1 MSFKKIAFVL
11 VLLIFIALYVVGK
24 SDKIATKLQEFA
36 DKNYIEK
43 NIPRHEKIS
52 FFNIEYCYWT
62 AKYEFGLTLIEK
74 YMERYNLE
82 ENREKA
88 QYMKAKYYDA
98 NLNHRQ
104 ASEEYKKFF
113 EEFPFSK
120 KAEKAK
126 QRYMEIKS
134 YL

>member
-1 MSFKKIAFVL
+1 MGFKQIVFILALL
-11 VLLIFIALYVVGK
+11 VFIGLYIVGQ
-24 SDKIATKLQEFA
+24 SDKIASKLQEYA

-43 NIPRHEKIS
+43 NIPLHEKIS
-52 FFNIEYCYWT
+52 YFNIEYCFWT
-62 AKYEFGLTLIEK
+62 AKYNYGLTLIDK
-74 YMERYNLE
+74 YLERYNLE
-82 ENREKA
+82 ENREKV
-88 QYMKAKYYDA
+88 QYIKAKYYDA
-98 NLNHRQ
+98 MLDSRK
-104 ASEEYKKFF
+104 ACDEYKKFF

>member
-1 MSFKKIAFVL
+1 MGFKQIVFIFALMVFIA
-11 VLLIFIALYVVGK
+11 IFIVGQA
-24 SDKIATKLQEFA
+24 DKIASKLQEFA

-43 NIPRHEKIS
+43 NKTLHEKIS
-52 FFNIEYCYWT
+52 FFNIEYCFWT
-62 AKYEFGLTLIEK
+62 AKYNYGLSLIEK
-74 YMERYNLE
+74 YFERYNLE
-82 ENREKA
+82 EHREKA
-88 QYMKAKYYDA
+88 QYIKAKYYDSMLDSRKA
-98 NLNHRQ
+98 V
-104 ASEEYKKFF
+104 EEYKKFY

>member
-1 MSFKKIAFVL
+1 MGFKQL
-11 VLLIFIALYVVGK
+11 VFIFALMVFIALFIVGK
-24 SDKIATKLQEFA
+24 ADKIASKIQEYI
-36 DKNYIEK
+36 DKNYIETNK
-43 NIPRHEKIS
+43 SLHEKIS

-62 AKYEFGLTLIEK
+62 AKYDYGLSLIEK
-74 YMERYNLE
+74 YLEKYNLE
-82 ENREKA
+82 EHREKA
-88 QYMKAKYYDA
+88 QYMKAKYYDSM
-98 NLNHRQ
+98 LNSRK

>member
-1 MSFKKIAFVL
+1 MGFKQIVFIFALLVFVA
-11 VLLIFIALYVVGK
+11 IFIVGQA
-24 SDKIATKLQEFA
+24 DKIALKLQEFA

-43 NIPRHEKIS
+43 NKDMHEKIS
-52 FFNIEYCYWT
+52 FFNIEYCFWT
-62 AKYEFGLTLIEK
+62 AKYAFGLSLIEK
-74 YMERYNLE
+74 YFERYNLE
-82 ENREKA
+82 ESREKV
-88 QYMKAKYYDA
+88 QYIKAKYYDA
-98 NLNHRQ
+98 MLDSRK

>member
-1 MSFKKIAFVL
+1 
-11 VLLIFIALYVVGK
+11 
-24 SDKIATKLQEFA
+24 
-36 DKNYIEK
+36 
-43 NIPRHEKIS
+43 
-52 FFNIEYCYWT
+52 
-62 AKYEFGLTLIEK
+62 LIEK
-74 YMERYNLE
+74 YLERYTKE
-82 ENREKA
+82 ENREKT
-88 QYMKAKYYDA
+88 QYIKAKYYDA
-98 NLNHRQ
+98 MLDSRK

>member
-1 MSFKKIAFVL
+1 MGFKQIVFILALLVFIA
-11 VLLIFIALYVVGK
+11 IFIVGQ
-24 SDKIATKLQEFA
+24 SDKIASKIQEYV

-43 NIPRHEKIS
+43 NIILHEKIS
-52 FFNIEYCYWT
+52 YFNIEYCYWT
-62 AKYEFGLTLIEK
+62 AKYQYGLTLIEK
-74 YMERYNLE
+74 YLERYTKE
-82 ENREKA
+82 ENREKT
-88 QYMKAKYYDA
+88 QYIKAKYYDA
-98 NLNHRQ
+98 MLDSRK
-104 ASEEYKKFF
+104 ASEKYKKFF

>member
-1 MSFKKIAFVL
+1 MGFKQL
-11 VLLIFIALYVVGK
+11 VFIFALMVFIALFIVGK
-24 SDKIATKLQEFA
+24 ADKIASKIQDYI
-36 DKNYIEK
+36 DKNFLETNK
-43 NIPRHEKIS
+43 SLHEKIS

-62 AKYEFGLTLIEK
+62 AKYNYGLSLIEK
-74 YMERYNLE
+74 YLERYHLE
-82 ENREKA
+82 EHKEKA
-88 QYMKAKYYDA
+88 HYMKAKYYDSM
-98 NLNHRQ
+98 LDIRK

-113 EEFPFSK
+113 EEFPSSK